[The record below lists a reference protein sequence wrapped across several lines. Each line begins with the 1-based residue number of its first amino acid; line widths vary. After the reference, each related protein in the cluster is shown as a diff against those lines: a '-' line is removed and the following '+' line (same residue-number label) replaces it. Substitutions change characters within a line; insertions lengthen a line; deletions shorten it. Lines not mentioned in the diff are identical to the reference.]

1 MIFYNTHGAT
11 IRELCRGTEF
21 PGMIDMAYRGCA
33 ITPAQYRQDCAGNGD
48 LRGMS
53 FTDAI
58 KKKSLFGGVSWLL
71 QQGNMNPQTA
81 SKWANLASF
90 AALAFLILDKS
101 IFGAGPYSLMAL
113 FVLLFI
119 NSSSVILTP

>member
-1 MIFYNTHGAT
+1 MDDNLDYAHDFLEHAVEGTFTQQDMIFYNTHGAT

-90 AALAFLILDKS
+90 AALAF
-101 IFGAGPYSLMAL
+101 
-113 FVLLFI
+113 
-119 NSSSVILTP
+119 